1 MEETS
6 CAADTQLGRSYNEIG
21 GHKKKKKKTDLNE
34 LEEWSGPSEM
44 ELFWEKLEVLHV
56 EIKCMKPD
64 CTINAEEA
72 VQKNQSWGFGLLQT
86 EQANNMLMFWERWI
100 FE

>member
-21 GHKKKKKKTDLNE
+21 GHNKKKTDLNE
-34 LEEWSGPSEM
+34 LEEWSRPSEM
-44 ELFWEKLEVLHV
+44 EFFWEKLEVLHT
-56 EIKCMKPD
+56 EIKCIKTD
-64 CTINAEEA
+64 CTINAEKA
-72 VQKNQSWGFGLLQT
+72 VQKNQSWGFHLLQT

-100 FE
+100 FG